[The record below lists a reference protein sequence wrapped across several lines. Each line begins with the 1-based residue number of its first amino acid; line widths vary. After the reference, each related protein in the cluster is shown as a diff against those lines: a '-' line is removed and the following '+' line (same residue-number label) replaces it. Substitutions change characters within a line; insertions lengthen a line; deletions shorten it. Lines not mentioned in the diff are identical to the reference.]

1 MKNTGKR
8 TITILLTL
16 VMAITILLGNGI
28 EARADEYFLRF
39 DDLKGHELKSGDV
52 IIPDDAFTWFYFTFY
67 DGNDGSISVT
77 IKMRCTERHT
87 IQTSYSDGNG
97 KTVRTN
103 AKWKCV
109 KLGPFPS
116 SPSYLVLQGE
126 HYDPQTEEKKPE
138 STSPK
143 EATNQLN
150 VAAQPEIAEAPEEV
164 HLCNMEWVTTKEP
177 SVGEDGEEC
186 YRCSSCGRTEQKMPI
201 PGAVAYVKDLYG
213 YIKDAAENGLVT
225 YDAKTNTAISDYIIQ
240 KMAERRDVT
249 TVISFEYKGE
259 KYQITFSPEADYDA
273 LLNDEEQFYGY
284 LGLSGYKGITVE
296 KLSAS

>member
-8 TITILLTL
+8 VVTILLTL
-16 VMAITILLGNGI
+16 MITITTLLGNRI
-28 EARADEYFLRF
+28 EARAAEYFVADDIRGCEVKIGDIINASWTAGYTLR
-39 DDLKGHELKSGDV
+39 
-52 IIPDDAFTWFYFTFY
+52 FY
-67 DGNDGSISVT
+67 DGNDPNLMIMINVGSGQT
-77 IKMRCTERHT
+77 HT
-87 IQTSYSDGNG
+87 LQASYSDGNG
-97 KTVRTN
+97 KTVGTN
-103 AKWKCV
+103 TKWYCADQ
-109 KLGPFPS
+109 GS
-116 SPSYLVLQGE
+116 SDLILKGE
-126 HYDPQTEEKKPE
+126 PYSTQTEEKKPE
-138 STSPK
+138 STPPK
-143 EATNQLN
+143 EMTNQPD
-150 VAAQPEIAEAPEEV
+150 VEDQPEIAEEV

-225 YDAKTNTAISDYIIQ
+225 YDAKTNTAISDYILQ

-259 KYQITFSPEADYDA
+259 KYRITFSPEADYDA

>member
-16 VMAITILLGNGI
+16 VMTITILFGNGI
-28 EARADEYFLRF
+28 EARAVEHSS
-39 DDLKGHELKSGDV
+39 HEILENVTVRVGDV
-52 IIPDDAFTWFYFTFY
+52 IRNTSYISFQIRFI
-67 DGNDGSISVT
+67 DGNDKNHYVNVEIRGEKNT
-77 IKMRCTERHT
+77 HT
-87 IQTSYSDGNG
+87 VQKSYDDGNG
-97 KTVRTN
+97 GMVRTN
-103 AKWKCV
+103 TTWTCITKYP
-109 KLGPFPS
+109 GYDIS
-116 SPSYLVLQGE
+116 LVGE
-126 HYDPQTEEKKPE
+126 QYDPQTEEKKPE
-138 STSPK
+138 STPRK
-143 EATNQLN
+143 EVEAQPI
-150 VAAQPEIAEAPEEV
+150 VADQPEIVVAPEEV

-201 PGAVAYVKDLYG
+201 PGAVAHVKDFCG
-213 YIKDAAENGLVT
+213 FIKDAAQNGLVT

-284 LGLSGYKGITVE
+284 LGLSGHEGITVE
-296 KLSAS
+296 KVNPQS

>member
-1 MKNTGKR
+1 MRNTGKR
-8 TITILLTL
+8 IITTSLAA
-16 VMAITILLGNGI
+16 VMIITALLGNGI
-28 EARADEYFLRF
+28 EARAADYSIKNSLLDYEF
-39 DDLKGHELKSGDV
+39 KVGDV
-52 IIPDDAFTWFYFTFY
+52 IIPDENSPYCFLNFY
-67 DGNDGSISVT
+67 DVNDPGIIIT
-77 IKMRCTERHT
+77 IGIDVTERYT
-87 IQTSYSDGNG
+87 IRESYSDGKN
-97 KTVRTN
+97 TVRTN

-109 KLGPFPS
+109 KQGPTF
-116 SPSYLVLQGE
+116 LTLKGE
-126 HYDPQTEEKKPE
+126 PYIPQTEEKKPE
-138 STSPK
+138 STPPK
-143 EATNQLN
+143 EVTNQPD
-150 VAAQPEIAEAPEEV
+150 VEDQPEIAEEV

-186 YRCSSCGRTEQKMPI
+186 YRCSFCGRTEQKMPI

-213 YIKDAAENGLVT
+213 FIKDAAGNGLVT
-225 YDAKTNTAISDYIIQ
+225 YDAKTNTAVSDYILQ

-296 KLSAS
+296 KVDPQS

>member
-1 MKNTGKR
+1 MKNTRKR

-28 EARADEYFLRF
+28 EARAAEYFLKF

-52 IIPDDAFTWFYFTFY
+52 IIPDENSPYCFLNFY
-67 DGNDGSISVT
+67 DVNDPGIIIT
-77 IKMRCTERHT
+77 IVIDVTERYT
-87 IQTSYSDGNG
+87 IRESYSDGKN
-97 KTVRTN
+97 TVRTN

-109 KLGPFPS
+109 R
-116 SPSYLVLQGE
+116 QGSTFLTLE
-126 HYDPQTEEKKPE
+126 GEKYDPQTEEKKPE
-138 STSPK
+138 STPPK
-143 EATNQLN
+143 EATNQPIA
-150 VAAQPEIAEAPEEV
+150 VDQPEIVEAPEEV

-213 YIKDAAENGLVT
+213 FIKDAAENGLVT
-225 YDAKTNTAISDYIIQ
+225 YDAKTNTAISDYILQ

-259 KYQITFSPEADYDA
+259 KYRITFSPEADYDA

-284 LGLSGYKGITVE
+284 LGLSGHEGITVE
-296 KLSAS
+296 KADPQS

>member
-8 TITILLTL
+8 VVTILLTL
-16 VMAITILLGNGI
+16 VMIITALLGNGI
-28 EARADEYFLRF
+28 EARAAEYS
-39 DDLKGHELKSGDV
+39 LKYEDVKGYEFESGDV
-52 IIPDDAFTWFYFTFY
+52 IIPYDAFSWFNFTFY

-87 IQTSYSDGNG
+87 IQTSYKNEKNEIVGTG
-97 KTVRTN
+97 
-103 AKWKCV
+103 AKWKCID
-109 KLGPFPS
+109 
-116 SPSYLVLQGE
+116 QGSAHLDLIGE
-126 HYDPQTEEKKPE
+126 PYIPQTEEKKPE
-138 STSPK
+138 SAPPK
-143 EATNQLN
+143 EVEQPI
-150 VAAQPEIAEAPEEV
+150 AADQPEIAEAPEEV

-201 PGAVAYVKDLYG
+201 PGAVAHVKDFCG
-213 YIKDAAENGLVT
+213 FIKDAAQNGLVT
-225 YDAKTNTAISDYIIQ
+225 YDAKTNTAISDYILQ
-240 KMAERRDVT
+240 KMAERRDAT

-259 KYQITFSPEADYDA
+259 KYRITFSPEADYDA

-296 KLSAS
+296 KVDPQS

>member
-16 VMAITILLGNGI
+16 VMTITILLGNGI
-28 EARADEYFLRF
+28 EARADEYFLKF

-52 IIPDDAFTWFYFTFY
+52 IIPYDAFSWFNFTFY

-87 IQTSYSDGNG
+87 IQTSYKNEKSEIVGTG
-97 KTVRTN
+97 
-103 AKWKCV
+103 AKWKCTNRGSTH
-109 KLGPFPS
+109 LD
-116 SPSYLVLQGE
+116 LIGE
-126 HYDPQTEEKKPE
+126 PYIPQTEETKPE
-138 STSPK
+138 STPRK
-143 EATNQLN
+143 EVTNQPN
-150 VAAQPEIAEAPEEV
+150 VADQPEIAEEV

-201 PGAVAYVKDLYG
+201 PGAVAHVKDFCG
-213 YIKDAAENGLVT
+213 FIKDAAQNGLVT

-273 LLNDEEQFYGY
+273 LLNDKEQFYGY
-284 LGLSGYKGITVE
+284 LGLSGYEGITVE
-296 KLSAS
+296 KVDPQF

>member
-1 MKNTGKR
+1 MRNTGKR
-8 TITILLTL
+8 IITTSLAA
-16 VMAITILLGNGI
+16 VMIITALLGNGI
-28 EARADEYFLRF
+28 EARAADYSIKNSLLDYEF
-39 DDLKGHELKSGDV
+39 KVGDV
-52 IIPDDAFTWFYFTFY
+52 IIPDENSPYCFLNFY
-67 DGNDGSISVT
+67 DVNDPGIIIT
-77 IKMRCTERHT
+77 IGIDVTERYT
-87 IQTSYSDGNG
+87 IRESYSDGKN
-97 KTVRTN
+97 TVRTN

-109 KLGPFPS
+109 KQGPTF
-116 SPSYLVLQGE
+116 LTLKGE
-126 HYDPQTEEKKPE
+126 PYIPQTEEKKPE
-138 STSPK
+138 STPPK
-143 EATNQLN
+143 EVTNQPD
-150 VAAQPEIAEAPEEV
+150 VEDQPEIAEEV

-186 YRCSSCGRTEQKMPI
+186 YRCSFCGRTEQKMPI

-225 YDAKTNTAISDYIIQ
+225 YDAKTNTAISDYILQ

-284 LGLSGYKGITVE
+284 LGLSGYEGITVE
-296 KLSAS
+296 KVDLQS

>member
-8 TITILLTL
+8 IITTLLAIMMTITILF
-16 VMAITILLGNGI
+16 GNGI
-28 EARADEYFLRF
+28 EARAAEYFVADDIRGYEFKIGDIINASRTSGYILR
-39 DDLKGHELKSGDV
+39 
-52 IIPDDAFTWFYFTFY
+52 FY
-67 DGNDGSISVT
+67 DGNDPNLMIMIDVGSGQT
-77 IKMRCTERHT
+77 HT
-87 IQTSYSDGNG
+87 LQASYSGGNG
-97 KTVRTN
+97 NTVGTN
-103 AKWKCV
+103 AKWYCAD
-109 KLGPFPS
+109 
-116 SPSYLVLQGE
+116 QGSGDLILKGE
-126 HYDPQTEEKKPE
+126 PYSTQAEEKKPE
-138 STSPK
+138 STPRK
-143 EATNQLN
+143 EVEAQPI
-150 VAAQPEIAEAPEEV
+150 VADQPEIAEEV

-186 YRCSSCGRTEQKMPI
+186 YRCSFCGRTEQKMPI

-225 YDAKTNTAISDYIIQ
+225 YDAKTNTAISDYILQ

-296 KLSAS
+296 KVDPQS

>member
-1 MKNTGKR
+1 MRNTGKR
-8 TITILLTL
+8 IITTSLAA
-16 VMAITILLGNGI
+16 VMIITALLGNGI
-28 EARADEYFLRF
+28 EARAADYSIKNSLLDYEF
-39 DDLKGHELKSGDV
+39 KVGDV
-52 IIPDDAFTWFYFTFY
+52 IIPDENSPYCFLNFY
-67 DGNDGSISVT
+67 DVNDPGIIIT
-77 IKMRCTERHT
+77 IGIDVTERYT
-87 IQTSYSDGNG
+87 IRESYSDGKN
-97 KTVRTN
+97 TVRTN

-109 KLGPFPS
+109 KQGPTF
-116 SPSYLVLQGE
+116 LTLKGE
-126 HYDPQTEEKKPE
+126 PYIPQTEEKKPE
-138 STSPK
+138 STPPK
-143 EATNQLN
+143 EVTNQPD
-150 VAAQPEIAEAPEEV
+150 VEDQPEIAEEV

-186 YRCSSCGRTEQKMPI
+186 YRCSFCGRTEQKMPI

-284 LGLSGYKGITVE
+284 LGLSGHEGITVE
-296 KLSAS
+296 KADPQS

>member
-8 TITILLTL
+8 VVTILLTL
-16 VMAITILLGNGI
+16 MITITTLLGNGI
-28 EARADEYFLRF
+28 EARAVEHSS
-39 DDLKGHELKSGDV
+39 HEILENVTVRVGDV
-52 IIPDDAFTWFYFTFY
+52 IRNTSYSSFQIRFI
-67 DGNDGSISVT
+67 DGNDKNHYVNVEIRGEKNT
-77 IKMRCTERHT
+77 HT
-87 IQTSYSDGNG
+87 VQKSYDDGKG
-97 KTVRTN
+97 GMVRTN
-103 AKWKCV
+103 TTWTCITKS
-109 KLGPFPS
+109 LGYNIS
-116 SPSYLVLQGE
+116 LVGE
-126 HYDPQTEEKKPE
+126 QYDPQTEEKKPE
-138 STSPK
+138 STPPK
-143 EATNQLN
+143 EATNQPN
-150 VAAQPEIAEAPEEV
+150 VEDQPEIAEEV

-213 YIKDAAENGLVT
+213 FIKDAAENGLVT
-225 YDAKTNTAISDYIIQ
+225 YDAKTNTAISDYILQ

-259 KYQITFSPEADYDA
+259 KYRITFSPEADYDA

-296 KLSAS
+296 KADPQS

>member
-28 EARADEYFLRF
+28 EARAAEYS
-39 DDLKGHELKSGDV
+39 LKYEDVMDYEFESGDV
-52 IIPDDAFTWFYFTFY
+52 IIPDERFTKWSLTFQ
-67 DGNDGSISVT
+67 DGNDPNLFVIIRMQG
-77 IKMRCTERHT
+77 TERHT

-109 KLGPFPS
+109 IHRSITWKKMFLT
-116 SPSYLVLQGE
+116 LQGE
-126 HYDPQTEEKKPE
+126 KYDPQTEEKKPE
-138 STSPK
+138 STPPK
-143 EATNQLN
+143 EVTNQPN
-150 VAAQPEIAEAPEEV
+150 VEDQPEIAEAPEEV

-213 YIKDAAENGLVT
+213 FIKDAAQNGLVT
-225 YDAKTNTAISDYIIQ
+225 YDAKTNTEIARYDLDEDFSIETAVEFGRLYRHNGEWKCEAIGNGN
-240 KMAERRDVT
+240 
-249 TVISFEYKGE
+249 KGGLQALVN
-259 KYQITFSPEADYDA
+259 KYAK
-273 LLNDEEQFYGY
+273 QF
-284 LGLSGYKGITVE
+284 
-296 KLSAS
+296 A

>member
-1 MKNTGKR
+1 MRNTGKR
-8 TITILLTL
+8 IITTSLAA
-16 VMAITILLGNGI
+16 VMIITALLGNGI
-28 EARADEYFLRF
+28 EVRAKDYFVENNLLGYEF
-39 DDLKGHELKSGDV
+39 KVGDV
-52 IIPDDAFTWFYFTFY
+52 IIPDEKSPYYFLTFHDVDDY
-67 DGNDGSISVT
+67 NILIT
-77 IKMRCTERHT
+77 IGIDERHT
-87 IQTSYSDGNG
+87 IRESYSDGKN
-97 KTVRTN
+97 TVRTN

-109 KLGPFPS
+109 R
-116 SPSYLVLQGE
+116 QGSTFLTLE
-126 HYDPQTEEKKPE
+126 GEKYDPQTEEKKPE
-138 STSPK
+138 SAPPK
-143 EATNQLN
+143 EVEQPI
-150 VAAQPEIAEAPEEV
+150 AADQPEIAEEV

-213 YIKDAAENGLVT
+213 FIKDAAGNGLVT

-284 LGLSGYKGITVE
+284 LGLSGHEGITVE
-296 KLSAS
+296 KADPQS

>member
-1 MKNTGKR
+1 MRNTGKR
-8 TITILLTL
+8 IITTSLAA
-16 VMAITILLGNGI
+16 VMIITALLGNGI
-28 EARADEYFLRF
+28 EVRAADYSIKNSLLDYEF
-39 DDLKGHELKSGDV
+39 KVGDV
-52 IIPDDAFTWFYFTFY
+52 IIPDENSPYCFLNFY
-67 DGNDGSISVT
+67 DVNDPGIIIT
-77 IKMRCTERHT
+77 IGIDVTERYT
-87 IQTSYSDGNG
+87 IRESYSDGKN
-97 KTVRTN
+97 TVRTN

-109 KLGPFPS
+109 KQGPTF
-116 SPSYLVLQGE
+116 LTLKGE
-126 HYDPQTEEKKPE
+126 PYIPQTEEKKPE
-138 STSPK
+138 STPPK
-143 EATNQLN
+143 EVTNQPD
-150 VAAQPEIAEAPEEV
+150 VEDQPEIAEEV

-213 YIKDAAENGLVT
+213 FIKDAAENGLVT
-225 YDAKTNTAISDYIIQ
+225 YDAKTNTAISDYILQ

-284 LGLSGYKGITVE
+284 LGLSGYEGITVE
-296 KLSAS
+296 KVDLQS

>member
-8 TITILLTL
+8 IITTLLAIMMT
-16 VMAITILLGNGI
+16 ITILLGNGI
-28 EARADEYFLRF
+28 EARAAEYS
-39 DDLKGHELKSGDV
+39 LKYEDVKGYEFESGDV

-67 DGNDGSISVT
+67 DGNDSSISVT

-87 IQTSYSDGNG
+87 IQTSYKNEKSEIVGTG
-97 KTVRTN
+97 
-103 AKWKCV
+103 AKWKCTNRGSTH
-109 KLGPFPS
+109 LD
-116 SPSYLVLQGE
+116 LIGE
-126 HYDPQTEEKKPE
+126 PYIPQAEETKPE
-138 STSPK
+138 STPRK
-143 EATNQLN
+143 EVTNQPN
-150 VAAQPEIAEAPEEV
+150 VADQPEIAEAPEEV

-240 KMAERRDVT
+240 KMVERRDVT

-284 LGLSGYKGITVE
+284 LGLSGYKGIMVE
-296 KLSAS
+296 KVDPQF

>member
-8 TITILLTL
+8 VVTILLTL
-16 VMAITILLGNGI
+16 MITITTLLGNGI
-28 EARADEYFLRF
+28 EARAVEHSS
-39 DDLKGHELKSGDV
+39 HEILENVTVRVGDV
-52 IIPDDAFTWFYFTFY
+52 IRNTSYSSFQIRFI
-67 DGNDGSISVT
+67 DGNDKNHYVNVEIRGEKNT
-77 IKMRCTERHT
+77 HT
-87 IQTSYSDGNG
+87 VQKSYDDGKG
-97 KTVRTN
+97 GMVRTN
-103 AKWKCV
+103 TTWTCITK
-109 KLGPFPS
+109 
-116 SPSYLVLQGE
+116 SPGYNISLVGE
-126 HYDPQTEEKKPE
+126 QYDPQTEEKKPE
-138 STSPK
+138 STPPK
-143 EATNQLN
+143 EVTNQPN
-150 VAAQPEIAEAPEEV
+150 VEDQPEIAEEV

-201 PGAVAYVKDLYG
+201 PGAVAHVKDFCG
-213 YIKDAAENGLVT
+213 FIKDAAQNGLVT
-225 YDAKTNTAISDYIIQ
+225 YDAKTNTAISDYILQ

>member
-1 MKNTGKR
+1 MKNKGKR
-8 TITILLTL
+8 IITTLLAA
-16 VMAITILLGNGI
+16 VMIITVLLGNGI
-28 EARADEYFLRF
+28 EARAADYSIKNSLLDYEF
-39 DDLKGHELKSGDV
+39 KVGDV
-52 IIPDDAFTWFYFTFY
+52 IIPDENSPYCFLNFY
-67 DGNDGSISVT
+67 DVNDPGIIIT
-77 IKMRCTERHT
+77 IVIDVTERHT
-87 IQTSYSDGNG
+87 IRESYSDGKN
-97 KTVRTN
+97 TVRTN

-109 KLGPFPS
+109 R
-116 SPSYLVLQGE
+116 QGSTFLTLE
-126 HYDPQTEEKKPE
+126 GEKYDPQTEEKKPE
-138 STSPK
+138 SAPRK
-143 EATNQLN
+143 EVTNQPD
-150 VAAQPEIAEAPEEV
+150 VADQPEIVVAPEEV

-213 YIKDAAENGLVT
+213 FIKDAAENGLVT
-225 YDAKTNTAISDYIIQ
+225 YDAKTNTAISDYILQ

-259 KYQITFSPEADYDA
+259 KYRITFSPEADYDP

-296 KLSAS
+296 KVDPQS

>member
-1 MKNTGKR
+1 MRNTGKR
-8 TITILLTL
+8 VVTILLTL
-16 VMAITILLGNGI
+16 VMTIMALLGNGI
-28 EARADEYFLRF
+28 EARAADYWTYGMGEAVV
-39 DDLKGHELKSGDV
+39 KVGDV
-52 IIPDDAFTWFYFTFY
+52 IHPSYESLSICFV
-67 DGNDGSISVT
+67 DGNDNSHRVYVT
-77 IKMRCTERHT
+77 IGDKKSSHT
-87 IQTSYSDGNG
+87 FQKSYDDGKG
-97 KTVRTN
+97 GMVRTN
-103 AKWKCV
+103 TTWTCV
-109 KLGPFPS
+109 DN
-116 SPSYLVLQGE
+116 LVLSIYFVGE
-126 HYDPQTEEKKPE
+126 SYDPQTEEKKPE
-138 STSPK
+138 SAPRK
-143 EATNQLN
+143 EVEDH
-150 VAAQPEIAEAPEEV
+150 VADQPEIVVAPEEV

-213 YIKDAAENGLVT
+213 FIKDAAENGLVT
-225 YDAKTNTAISDYIIQ
+225 YDAKTNTAISDYILQ

-296 KLSAS
+296 KVDPQS

>member
-1 MKNTGKR
+1 MTDC
-8 TITILLTL
+8 
-16 VMAITILLGNGI
+16 
-28 EARADEYFLRF
+28 EFE
-39 DDLKGHELKSGDV
+39 SGDV
-52 IIPDDAFTWFYFTFY
+52 ISSDTSYINLYFF
-67 DGNDGSISVT
+67 DGNDNLTVVIEIEPKKGHI
-77 IKMRCTERHT
+77 

-109 KLGPFPS
+109 IHRSITWKKMFLT
-116 SPSYLVLQGE
+116 LQGE
-126 HYDPQTEEKKPE
+126 KYDPQTEEKKPE
-138 STSPK
+138 STPPK
-143 EATNQLN
+143 EVTNQPN
-150 VAAQPEIAEAPEEV
+150 VEDQPEIAEAPEEV

-225 YDAKTNTAISDYIIQ
+225 YDAKTNTAISDYILH

-296 KLSAS
+296 KMDPQS

>member
-1 MKNTGKR
+1 MRNTGKR
-8 TITILLTL
+8 IITTSLAAVMTITILF
-16 VMAITILLGNGI
+16 GNGI
-28 EARADEYFLRF
+28 EARADEYFLKF

-52 IIPDDAFTWFYFTFY
+52 IIPDDASTWFHFTFY

-87 IQTSYSDGNG
+87 IQTSYKNEKSEIVGTG
-97 KTVRTN
+97 
-103 AKWKCV
+103 AKWKCTDRGSTH
-109 KLGPFPS
+109 LD
-116 SPSYLVLQGE
+116 LIGE
-126 HYDPQTEEKKPE
+126 PYIPQTEEKKPE
-138 STSPK
+138 STPPK
-143 EATNQLN
+143 EVTNQPN
-150 VAAQPEIAEAPEEV
+150 VEDQPEIAEAPEEV

-213 YIKDAAENGLVT
+213 FIKDAAENGLVT
-225 YDAKTNTAISDYIIQ
+225 YDAKTNTAISDYILQ

-259 KYQITFSPEADYDA
+259 KYQIIFSPEADYDA

-296 KLSAS
+296 KVDPQS

>member
-1 MKNTGKR
+1 MRNTGKR
-8 TITILLTL
+8 IIITLLAIMMT
-16 VMAITILLGNGI
+16 ITILLGNGI
-28 EARADEYFLRF
+28 EARAAEYS
-39 DDLKGHELKSGDV
+39 LKDKNVMGYEFESGDV
-52 IIPDDAFTWFYFTFY
+52 IIPYDAFSWFNFTFY
-67 DGNDGSISVT
+67 DGNDGRILV
-77 IKMRCTERHT
+77 IIRMKCTERHT
-87 IQTSYSDGNG
+87 IQTSYKNEKNEIVGTG
-97 KTVRTN
+97 
-103 AKWKCV
+103 AKWKCIDQ
-109 KLGPFPS
+109 GS
-116 SPSYLVLQGE
+116 AYLDLIGE
-126 HYDPQTEEKKPE
+126 RYIPQTEEKKPE
-138 STSPK
+138 STPPK
-143 EATNQLN
+143 EVEAQPI
-150 VAAQPEIAEAPEEV
+150 AADQPEIVEEV

-225 YDAKTNTAISDYIIQ
+225 YDAKTNTAISDYILQ

-296 KLSAS
+296 KADPQS

>member
-1 MKNTGKR
+1 MKSKGKR
-8 TITILLTL
+8 IITTLLAIMMT
-16 VMAITILLGNGI
+16 ITILLGNGI
-28 EARADEYFLRF
+28 EARAAEYS
-39 DDLKGHELKSGDV
+39 LKDKNVMGYEFESGDV
-52 IIPDDAFTWFYFTFY
+52 IIPYDAFSWFNFTFY
-67 DGNDGSISVT
+67 DGNGGRISV
-77 IKMRCTERHT
+77 IIRMKCTERHT
-87 IQTSYSDGNG
+87 IQTSYKNEKNEIVGTG
-97 KTVRTN
+97 
-103 AKWKCV
+103 AKWKCID
-109 KLGPFPS
+109 
-116 SPSYLVLQGE
+116 QGSAHLDLIGE
-126 HYDPQTEEKKPE
+126 PYIPQTEEKKPE
-138 STSPK
+138 STPPK
-143 EATNQLN
+143 EVEAQPI
-150 VAAQPEIAEAPEEV
+150 VADQPEIAEAPEEV

-284 LGLSGYKGITVE
+284 LGLSGHEGITVE
-296 KLSAS
+296 KADPQS

>member
-28 EARADEYFLRF
+28 EARADEYFHAS
-39 DDLKGHELKSGDV
+39 DDLKDRELKSGDV
-52 IIPDDAFTWFYFTFY
+52 INSNKLSEISLIFR
-67 DGNDGSISVT
+67 DGNNENLSVKIV
-77 IKMRCTERHT
+77 IKKNEKHT
-87 IQTSYSDGNG
+87 IQTSYKNGNG
-97 KTVRTN
+97 EIVGTG

-109 KLGPFPS
+109 
-116 SPSYLVLQGE
+116 SPIATFLTNSLTLKGE
-126 HYDPQTEEKKPE
+126 PYIPQTEEKKPE
-138 STSPK
+138 TTLPK
-143 EATNQLN
+143 EVENQPNL
-150 VAAQPEIAEAPEEV
+150 ADQPEIVEAPEEV

-213 YIKDAAENGLVT
+213 FIKDAAENGLVT
-225 YDAKTNTAISDYIIQ
+225 YDAKTNTAISDYILQ

-284 LGLSGYKGITVE
+284 LGLSGYKGITIE
-296 KLSAS
+296 KISAS

>member
-8 TITILLTL
+8 IITTLLAIMMTIT
-16 VMAITILLGNGI
+16 ALLGNGI
-28 EARADEYFLRF
+28 EARAAEYFVADGMMGYEVKIGDIINATRTSGCLLRF
-39 DDLKGHELKSGDV
+39 C
-52 IIPDDAFTWFYFTFY
+52 
-67 DGNDGSISVT
+67 DGNDPNLIIMINVEGGRT
-77 IKMRCTERHT
+77 HT
-87 IQTSYSDGNG
+87 LQASYSDGNG
-97 KTVRTN
+97 NTVGTN
-103 AKWKCV
+103 AKWFCADQ
-109 KLGPFPS
+109 GS
-116 SPSYLVLQGE
+116 SDLRLKGE
-126 HYDPQTEEKKPE
+126 RYIPQTEEKKPE
-138 STSPK
+138 STPPK
-143 EATNQLN
+143 EVEAQPI
-150 VAAQPEIAEAPEEV
+150 VADQPEIVVAPEEV

-201 PGAVAYVKDLYG
+201 PGAVAHVKDFCG
-213 YIKDAAENGLVT
+213 FIKDAPENGLVT
-225 YDAKTNTAISDYIIQ
+225 YDAKTNTAISDYILQ

>member
-16 VMAITILLGNGI
+16 VMTITILFGNGI
-28 EARADEYFLRF
+28 EARADEYFLKF

-52 IIPDDAFTWFYFTFY
+52 IIADDRFEESSLTFY
-67 DGNDGSISVT
+67 DGNNDSLSIK
-77 IKMRCTERHT
+77 IKIKRTERHT
-87 IQTSYSDGNG
+87 IQTSYKNEKSEIVGTG
-97 KTVRTN
+97 
-103 AKWKCV
+103 AKWKCTNRGSTH
-109 KLGPFPS
+109 LD
-116 SPSYLVLQGE
+116 LIGE
-126 HYDPQTEEKKPE
+126 PYIPQTEEKKPE
-138 STSPK
+138 SAPPK
-143 EATNQLN
+143 EVEAQPI
-150 VAAQPEIAEAPEEV
+150 AADQPEIAEAPEEV

-213 YIKDAAENGLVT
+213 FIKDAAENGLVT
-225 YDAKTNTAISDYIIQ
+225 YDAKTNTAISDYILQ

-259 KYQITFSPEADYDA
+259 KYRITFSPEADYDA

-284 LGLSGYKGITVE
+284 LGLSGYEGITVE
-296 KLSAS
+296 KVDLQS

>member
-8 TITILLTL
+8 IITTLLAIMMT
-16 VMAITILLGNGI
+16 ITILLGNGI
-28 EARADEYFLRF
+28 EARAANYSADDKLEGKVFEIGDEINTMMRAAC
-39 DDLKGHELKSGDV
+39 DLE
-52 IIPDDAFTWFYFTFY
+52 FY
-67 DGNDGSISVT
+67 DGNDPNISVT
-77 IKMRCTERHT
+77 IVVESCERHT
-87 IQTSYSDGNG
+87 LQASYSDGNG
-97 KTVRTN
+97 NTVRTN
-103 AKWKCV
+103 AKWYC
-109 KLGPFPS
+109 FA
-116 SPSYLVLQGE
+116 QGTATVRLRGE
-126 HYDPQTEEKKPE
+126 RYDPQTEETKPE
-138 STSPK
+138 STPRK
-143 EATNQLN
+143 EVTNQPN
-150 VAAQPEIAEAPEEV
+150 VSDQPEIVEAPEEV

-201 PGAVAYVKDLYG
+201 PGAVAYVKDFCG
-213 YIKDAAENGLVT
+213 FIKDAAENGLVT
-225 YDAKTNTAISDYIIQ
+225 YDAKTNTAISDYILQ

-296 KLSAS
+296 KVDQ

>member
-8 TITILLTL
+8 VVTILLTL
-16 VMAITILLGNGI
+16 VMIITVLLGNGI
-28 EARADEYFLRF
+28 EARAAEYS
-39 DDLKGHELKSGDV
+39 LKDKNVMGYEFESGDV
-52 IIPDDAFTWFYFTFY
+52 IIPDENSPYCFLNFY
-67 DGNDGSISVT
+67 DVNDPGIIIT
-77 IKMRCTERHT
+77 IGIDVTERYT
-87 IQTSYSDGNG
+87 IRESYSDGKN
-97 KTVRTN
+97 TVRTN

-109 KLGPFPS
+109 KQGPTF
-116 SPSYLVLQGE
+116 LTLKGE
-126 HYDPQTEEKKPE
+126 PYIPQTEEKKPE
-138 STSPK
+138 SAPPK
-143 EATNQLN
+143 EVEQPI
-150 VAAQPEIAEAPEEV
+150 AADQPEIAEEV

-213 YIKDAAENGLVT
+213 FIKDAAENGLVT
-225 YDAKTNTAISDYIIQ
+225 YDAKTNTAISDYILH

-284 LGLSGYKGITVE
+284 LGLSGHEGITVE
-296 KLSAS
+296 KVNPQS

>member
-1 MKNTGKR
+1 M
-8 TITILLTL
+8 
-16 VMAITILLGNGI
+16 MDY
-28 EARADEYFLRF
+28 EFE
-39 DDLKGHELKSGDV
+39 SGDV
-52 IIPDDAFTWFYFTFY
+52 IIPDENSPYCFLNFY
-67 DGNDGSISVT
+67 DVNDPGIIIT
-77 IKMRCTERHT
+77 IGIDVTERYT
-87 IQTSYSDGNG
+87 IRESYSDGKN
-97 KTVRTN
+97 TVRTN

-109 KLGPFPS
+109 KQGPTF
-116 SPSYLVLQGE
+116 LTLEGE
-126 HYDPQTEEKKPE
+126 PYIPQTEEKKPE
-138 STSPK
+138 STPPK
-143 EATNQLN
+143 EVEQPI
-150 VAAQPEIAEAPEEV
+150 AADQPEMVEAPEEV

-213 YIKDAAENGLVT
+213 FIKDAAENGLVT
-225 YDAKTNTAISDYIIQ
+225 YDAKTNTAISDYILQ

-296 KLSAS
+296 KVDPQS

>member
-8 TITILLTL
+8 VVTILLTL
-16 VMAITILLGNGI
+16 MITITTLLGNRI
-28 EARADEYFLRF
+28 EARAAEYFVADDIRGCEVKIGDIINASWTAGYTLR
-39 DDLKGHELKSGDV
+39 
-52 IIPDDAFTWFYFTFY
+52 FY
-67 DGNDGSISVT
+67 DGNDPNLMIMINVGSGQT
-77 IKMRCTERHT
+77 HT
-87 IQTSYSDGNG
+87 LQASYSDGNG

>member
-1 MKNTGKR
+1 MRNTGKR
-8 TITILLTL
+8 IITTLLAA
-16 VMAITILLGNGI
+16 VMIIMALLGNGI
-28 EARADEYFLRF
+28 EARAADYSIKNSLLDYEF
-39 DDLKGHELKSGDV
+39 KVGDV
-52 IIPDDAFTWFYFTFY
+52 IIPDENSPYCFLNFY
-67 DGNDGSISVT
+67 DVNDPGIIIT
-77 IKMRCTERHT
+77 IGIDVTERYT
-87 IQTSYSDGNG
+87 IRESYSDGKN
-97 KTVRTN
+97 TVRTN

-109 KLGPFPS
+109 KQGPTF
-116 SPSYLVLQGE
+116 LTLEGE
-126 HYDPQTEEKKPE
+126 PYIPQTEEKKPE
-138 STSPK
+138 STPPK
-143 EATNQLN
+143 EVEQPI
-150 VAAQPEIAEAPEEV
+150 AADQPEMVEAPEEV

-213 YIKDAAENGLVT
+213 FIKDAAENGLVT
-225 YDAKTNTAISDYIIQ
+225 YDAKTNTAVSDYILQ

-284 LGLSGYKGITVE
+284 LGLSGYKGIMVE
-296 KLSAS
+296 KVDPQF

>member
-16 VMAITILLGNGI
+16 VMIITALLGNGI
-28 EARADEYFLRF
+28 EARAAEYS
-39 DDLKGHELKSGDV
+39 LKDKNVMGYEFESGDV
-52 IIPDDAFTWFYFTFY
+52 IIPYDAFSWFNFTFY
-67 DGNDGSISVT
+67 DGNDGRISV
-77 IKMRCTERHT
+77 IIRMKCTERHT
-87 IQTSYSDGNG
+87 IQTSYKNEKNEIVGTG
-97 KTVRTN
+97 
-103 AKWKCV
+103 AKWKCID
-109 KLGPFPS
+109 
-116 SPSYLVLQGE
+116 QGSAHLDLIGE
-126 HYDPQTEEKKPE
+126 PYIPQTEEKKPE
-138 STSPK
+138 SAPPK
-143 EATNQLN
+143 EVEQPI
-150 VAAQPEIAEAPEEV
+150 AADQPEIAEEV

-186 YRCSSCGRTEQKMPI
+186 YRCSFCGRTEQKMPI

-213 YIKDAAENGLVT
+213 FIKDAAENGLVT
-225 YDAKTNTAISDYIIQ
+225 YDAKTNTAISDYILQ

-259 KYQITFSPEADYDA
+259 KYQIIFSPEADYDA

-296 KLSAS
+296 KVDPQS

>member
-1 MKNTGKR
+1 MRNTGKR
-8 TITILLTL
+8 IITTSLAA
-16 VMAITILLGNGI
+16 VMIITALLGNGI
-28 EARADEYFLRF
+28 EVRAKDYFVENNLLGYEF
-39 DDLKGHELKSGDV
+39 KVGDV
-52 IIPDDAFTWFYFTFY
+52 IIPDEKSPYYFLTFHDVDDY
-67 DGNDGSISVT
+67 NILIT
-77 IKMRCTERHT
+77 IGIDERHT
-87 IQTSYSDGNG
+87 IRESYSDGKN
-97 KTVRTN
+97 TVRTN

-109 KLGPFPS
+109 R
-116 SPSYLVLQGE
+116 QGSTFLTLE
-126 HYDPQTEEKKPE
+126 GEKYDPQTEEKKPE
-138 STSPK
+138 SAPPK
-143 EATNQLN
+143 EVEQPI
-150 VAAQPEIAEAPEEV
+150 AADQPEIAEEV

-213 YIKDAAENGLVT
+213 FIKDAAGNGLVT
-225 YDAKTNTAISDYIIQ
+225 YDAKTNTAISDYILQ

-296 KLSAS
+296 KVDPQS

>member
-8 TITILLTL
+8 VVTILLTL
-16 VMAITILLGNGI
+16 VMIITALLGNGI
-28 EARADEYFLRF
+28 EARAAEYS
-39 DDLKGHELKSGDV
+39 LKDKNVMGYEFESGDV
-52 IIPDDAFTWFYFTFY
+52 IIPYDAFSWFNFTFY
-67 DGNDGSISVT
+67 DGNDGRISV
-77 IKMRCTERHT
+77 IIRMKCTERHT
-87 IQTSYSDGNG
+87 IQTSYKNEKNEIVGTG
-97 KTVRTN
+97 
-103 AKWKCV
+103 AKWKCID
-109 KLGPFPS
+109 
-116 SPSYLVLQGE
+116 QGSAHLDLIGE
-126 HYDPQTEEKKPE
+126 PYIPQTEEKKPE
-138 STSPK
+138 SAPPK
-143 EATNQLN
+143 EVEQPI
-150 VAAQPEIAEAPEEV
+150 VADQPEIAEEV

-273 LLNDEEQFYGY
+273 LLNDKEQFYGY
-284 LGLSGYKGITVE
+284 LGLSGYEGITVE
-296 KLSAS
+296 KVDPQF